1 MLINNRPIYQFIG
14 DRNDTD
20 AKGIGLSDSW
30 HALKSNGEKLLIDS
44 FSPIDPSPNPINPI
58 IPDPNPFPGPL
69 PDPRLPIPGP
79 DPITGPI
86 KPGPTP
92 IKNYPPEFTNFIPE
106 FEIQENELFVYKF
119 NVFDPEG
126 DQVFFALSGE
136 DAALFEI
143 SADGRLSF
151 KNSPDYE
158 EPLNKNYDNK
168 YRIKVLINDSLAA
181 LQNTTESASPED
193 KAAQPTLLLMSQ
205 ITMRILLLSP

>member
-119 NVFDPEG
+119 NVFDLYFFCLWWRSWFIRFVCNQICRHDDCGENKIYKVFHKLML
-126 DQVFFALSGE
+126 QVQILIGKKPIGKLFFHT
-136 DAALFEI
+136 FKKNT
-143 SADGRLSF
+143 SF
-151 KNSPDYE
+151 SYNLKFIHSY
-158 EPLNKNYDNK
+158 
-168 YRIKVLINDSLAA
+168 
-181 LQNTTESASPED
+181 
-193 KAAQPTLLLMSQ
+193 
-205 ITMRILLLSP
+205 